1 MSVNLPSSYQN
12 LLKLVEI
19 WQSSNKTK
27 MLPPFFLR
35 HGVYSHC
42 MAPRRRMLNHSFY
55 LLQQHL
61 QRGNSTNDIIT
72 SITIRN
78 FQRLSLSESHVIWWY
93 DYCLV
98 GMCRIVIL
106 FLFGF
111 WKKLGFCSVEFCS
124 VRFEKTLFCSDIA
137 VIYYLNFDVTHN
149 NDNKWVW
156 FNVIAF

>member
-111 WKKLGFCSVEFCS
+111 WKKTRIQFGWVLFGSVWKNSVLFRYCS
-124 VRFEKTLFCSDIA
+124 
-137 VIYYLNFDVTHN
+137 YLLLKLWRHSQQRRVCRT
-149 NDNKWVW
+149 
-156 FNVIAF
+156 